1 MEDNRRT
8 THSVDDYYPKPSRDE
23 EPSQENLSNRPD
35 AEDTDAND
43 TRADRTDS
51 YGSYADASDENGGAG
66 FSDNSRDEDPYG
78 QSSHSSEEY
87 AGGTLTC
94 PRCGNEVPANMNFCS
109 LCGYHFPKT
118 ADTPYPLNNTRIDG
132 YLADD
137 IAQFVGPNYN
147 TCLLYTSRCV

>member
-51 YGSYADASDENGGAG
+51 YGSYADASDEKAG
-66 FSDNSRDEDPYG
+66 
-78 QSSHSSEEY
+78 Y
-87 AGGTLTC
+87 ALQYHQT
-94 PRCGNEVPANMNFCS
+94 RYASAAPANTAHVRTT
-109 LCGYHFPKT
+109 GYFH
-118 ADTPYPLNNTRIDG
+118 TR
-132 YLADD
+132 
-137 IAQFVGPNYN
+137 QV
-147 TCLLYTSRCV
+147 